1 MDAARSRPRILVAV
15 HSPKPAGAQLV
26 ALGQARALAGDHDL
40 VTAIGNGPLRP
51 SFAELGAIVRAPTRL
66 PIWGATPA
74 RWALEIA
81 RAAPDAARLAGIIR
95 GRQIDAV
102 IANST
107 VLVSPVLAARLAGV
121 PVIVHAQEAPKS
133 TAARNLFRFHGAM
146 ADTVVAISPW
156 IAEAFAGARADILH
170 NPVGIPIPP
179 RPERAPREGGRVRLV
194 VVGTIDRHK
203 RQDLAVAALAALK
216 AHAVDAELVL
226 VGPEVDTAYAGEVR
240 ELAAREG
247 VAERVRFAGQ
257 SDDVPAHLLDA
268 DAMLLPAGEVTPLVI
283 MEAMAL
289 GTPVIAARMGSIPD
303 VVVDAESGLL
313 VEPDD
318 APGFAAAVARLQRE
332 PGLAGAL
339 ADGGRRRVEERF
351 DEARS
356 HRRLREEIERLVQ
369 AGSRRARGGDSERVP
384 STRETP
390 VATRS

>member
-1 MDAARSRPRILVAV
+1 MDPARSRPRILVAV

-51 SFAELGAIVRAPTRL
+51 PFAELGPIVRAPTRL
-66 PIWGATPA
+66 PIWGASPA

-95 GRQIDAV
+95 GRRIDAV

-121 PVIVHAQEAPKS
+121 PVVVHAQEAPKS

-156 IAEAFAGARADILH
+156 IAEAFAGARADVLL

-203 RQDLAVAALAALK
+203 RQDLAVAALAALQ
-216 AHAVDAELVL
+216 AHGVDAELAL
-226 VGPEVDTAYAGEVR
+226 VGAEADPAYAREVR
-240 ELAAREG
+240 DLAAREG
-247 VAERVRFAGQ
+247 VAERVDFAGQ
-257 SDDVPAHLLDA
+257 SDDVPAHLLAA

-303 VVVDAESGLL
+303 VVVDAQSGLL
-313 VEPDD
+313 VAPDD
-318 APGFAAAVARLQRE
+318 AQGFAAAVARLQRE
-332 PGLAGAL
+332 PGLARTL
-339 ADGGRRRVEERF
+339 TDGGRRRVEERF
-351 DEARS
+351 DGARS
-356 HRRLREEIERLVQ
+356 HQRLREEIERLVDV
-369 AGSRRARGGDSERVP
+369 GSRHALGRRCERVP
-384 STRETP
+384 PTRETP
-390 VATRS
+390 LASRS